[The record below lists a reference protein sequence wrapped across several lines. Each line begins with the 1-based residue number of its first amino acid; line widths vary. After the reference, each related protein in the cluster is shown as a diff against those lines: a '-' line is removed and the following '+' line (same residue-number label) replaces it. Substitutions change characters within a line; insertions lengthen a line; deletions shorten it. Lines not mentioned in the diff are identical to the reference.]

1 MGILGWYF
9 KDTDEDRVLRDFI
22 ARGAFDLYIE
32 AESGT
37 GPTQLDRWS
46 GFRMGTRF
54 IMIAAFEQSRV
65 GEEYDHSARC
75 GMTARRRMMVGS
87 NGKYLLIFSC
97 HVDLQ
102 QVTVFVVLRGFRS
115 AMPTEGA
122 TKAARNFSQKARG
135 SESVGY

>member
-1 MGILGWYF
+1 MGVLGWYF

-46 GFRMGTRF
+46 GFRTGTRF

-65 GEEYDHSARC
+65 G
-75 GMTARRRMMVGS
+75 
-87 NGKYLLIFSC
+87 
-97 HVDLQ
+97 
-102 QVTVFVVLRGFRS
+102 
-115 AMPTEGA
+115 
-122 TKAARNFSQKARG
+122 
-135 SESVGY
+135 